1 MFLSMQISFTSF
13 DTSISD
19 GTDTLYVHKSI
30 QGRIK
35 FSSLNNVLLFQSSR
49 KSHVLERGK

>member
-1 MFLSMQISFTSF
+1 MQVYLMEQ
-13 DTSISD
+13 
-19 GTDTLYVHKSI
+19 TLYVHKSI

-49 KSHVLERGK
+49 KNHVLERGK